1 MRNRPHAKA
10 TRCEAEAHAMRTGRR
25 TSTPSPQSFPAV
37 KHLVWAFVVGT
48 VLVVTGLRDNSPP
61 QPPAART
68 VTAPAPPADFA
79 AAPSTVRRP
88 GPTPSAVRVPAY
100 LAPERP
106 APAAPSYMRPATAPP
121 ALLPPRYVRPAPLL
135 PPPVNPSRTTEPGAA
150 STPGPAPRGTATA
163 SRPAVQPLPPAT
175 PLRLRIPSITVN
187 APLMELGLDEAGALE
202 PPPDNNPVLAG
213 WYAGGTVPGAV
224 GTAVATGHVDTRVG
238 PGVFHKLGAL
248 RKGST
253 IEVDRADQRTAV
265 FTVYAIEVYS
275 KKNFPDQKVYG
286 PSTRPELRVITCG
299 GDYTKKS
306 GYQDNV
312 VVFASLTS
320 SR

>member
-1 MRNRPHAKA
+1 
-10 TRCEAEAHAMRTGRR
+10 MRTGRR
-25 TSTPSPQSFPAV
+25 TRTPSPQSFPAV

-68 VTAPAPPADFA
+68 VTAPASPADRAFP
-79 AAPSTVRRP
+79 AAPSTVRHP
-88 GPTPSAVRVPAY
+88 GATLSVVGVQAY

-106 APAAPSYMRPATAPP
+106 APPAPSYMRPATAPP
-121 ALLPPRYVRPAPLL
+121 ALLPRRYVRPAPLMPL
-135 PPPVNPSRTTEPGAA
+135 PASPSRTTGPRAA
-150 STPGPAPRGTATA
+150 STAAATPRGAATA
-163 SRPAVQPLPPAT
+163 QRPAVQPLPPAT

-187 APLMELGLDEAGALE
+187 APLMELGLDAAGALQ
-202 PPPDNNPVLAG
+202 PPPDNNTVLAG

-253 IEVDRADQRTAV
+253 IEVERADQRTAV

-312 VVFASLTS
+312 VVFATLTS
-320 SR
+320 AR